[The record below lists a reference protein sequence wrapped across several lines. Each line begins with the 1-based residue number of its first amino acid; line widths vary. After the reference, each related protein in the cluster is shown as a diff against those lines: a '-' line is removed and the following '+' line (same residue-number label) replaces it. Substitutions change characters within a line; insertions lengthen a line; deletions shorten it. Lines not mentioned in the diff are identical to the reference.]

1 MRVLL
6 ALLLAHLAWLSPA
19 ARAEGTATSLREVRQ
34 SLFGTCFANEREGW
48 MVGELGRIF
57 HTSDGAQTWER
68 QDAGTKRPFLAI
80 SCLDANRAWIA
91 GKEGIVYAT
100 RDGGAH

>member
-1 MRVLL
+1 MSAYAGADRTLYRRSPAAPFRELTPVLLLL
-6 ALLLAHLAWLSPA
+6 ALLVGGSPA
-19 ARAEGTATSLREVRQ
+19 IAGQPVSLREIRQ
-34 SLFGTCFANEREGW
+34 NLFGTCLPNEREGW

-80 SCLDANRAWIA
+80 SC
-91 GKEGIVYAT
+91 
-100 RDGGAH
+100 